1 MTESS
6 TPKPLRTTVLGLGL
20 ALAAAP
26 VGASAPERHVV
37 ERDAVRVEVLVEGSG
52 PTVVLL
58 PSLGRGAEDFDGI
71 APRLAAAGFRV
82 VRPEPRGIGRSE
94 GPTEGLTLYDLA
106 ADVAA
111 AVEGIGGA
119 AGDPASAIVA
129 CHAFGNWV
137 ARALAATRPE
147 LVRAVVLLAASV
159 GTDIDP
165 GIRASIDGSFDP
177 ALTDEE
183 RLRHLRR
190 GYFAPGN
197 DARVWLPGWH
207 PPVARM
213 QRAATAATRDR
224 TWQRVAERVP
234 VLYVAAAED
243 AIAPP
248 PTLERLRQELGPRV
262 SLAEVPR
269 AGHALLPEQPEATAE
284 AILRFARG
292 LP

>member
-1 MTESS
+1 MTAVAREG
-6 TPKPLRTTVLGLGL
+6 T
-20 ALAAAP
+20 AA
-26 VGASAPERHVV
+26 ERHVV
-37 ERDAVRVEVLVEGSG
+37 GRGPVRIEVAVQGSG
-52 PTVVLL
+52 PGIVLL
-58 PSLGRGAEDFDGI
+58 PSLGRGGEDFDVV

-82 VRPEPRGIGRSE
+82 LRPEPRGIGRSA
-94 GPTEGLTLYDLA
+94 GPAEGLTLYDLA
-106 ADVAA
+106 ADVAVA
-111 AVEGIGGA
+111 IEGAEGGS
-119 AGDPASAIVA
+119 PSPAIVA
-129 CHAFGNWV
+129 GHAFGNWV
-137 ARALAATRPE
+137 ARALSATRPE
-147 LVRAVVLLAASV
+147 MVRAVVLLAASI
-159 GTDIDP
+159 GTDLDP

-177 ALTDEE
+177 ALPEEE

-207 PPVARM
+207 PAVARM

-248 PTLERLRQELGPRV
+248 PTIGRLRQELGPQV
-262 SLAEVPR
+262 SLTGIPR
-269 AGHALLPEQPEATAE
+269 AGHALLPEQPEATVE
-284 AILRFARG
+284 AIIRFARG